1 MVNDIKDWF
10 VIFFG
15 MLIIQCSLV
24 LFSFIKPLC
33 DLFLCNET
41 LGKNRCYNMN
51 QTMLFKTKPLCKC
64 NKHNRFKVKT
74 IV

>member
-1 MVNDIKDWF
+1 MVNDMKYWF
-10 VIFFG
+10 VKVFG
-15 MLIIQCSLV
+15 ILIIQCNLV

-33 DLFLCNET
+33 DLFLCNEIV
-41 LGKNRCYNMN
+41 GKNRSYNMN

-64 NKHNRFKVKT
+64 NKYNRFKVKT